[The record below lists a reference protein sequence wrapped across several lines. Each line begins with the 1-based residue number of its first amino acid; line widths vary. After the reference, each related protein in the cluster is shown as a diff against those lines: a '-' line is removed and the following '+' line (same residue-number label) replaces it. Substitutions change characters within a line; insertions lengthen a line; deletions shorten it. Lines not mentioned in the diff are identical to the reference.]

1 MILVESCDE
10 SLILWMCN
18 IHTCVR
24 VPSGCRP
31 AGGCRCGGRGLP
43 VEGRVVGRDGLL
55 VDGAVVVV
63 VGMVEHRLVGLE
75 VVEGG
80 RVAVRVQREPIRLL
94 LGVSG
99 QFNALLSLCCLTSE

>member
-1 MILVESCDE
+1 MFECCDK
-10 SLILWMCN
+10 SHNLWMCN
-18 IHTCVR
+18 IGHTCVR
-24 VPSGCRP
+24 VPSRGRP
-31 AGGCRCGGRGLP
+31 AGGSRCGGRGLP

-80 RVAVRVQREPIRLL
+80 RVAVRVQREPVRLL
-94 LGVSG
+94 FGVSG

>member
-1 MILVESCDE
+1 MILVECCDK
-10 SLILWMCN
+10 SHNIWMCN

-24 VPSGCRP
+24 VPSGGRP

-80 RVAVRVQREPIRLL
+80 RVAVRVQREPVSLL
-94 LGVSG
+94 FGVSG
-99 QFNALLSLCCLTSE
+99 QFNALPQLI

>member
-10 SLILWMCN
+10 SLILWRCN
-18 IHTCVR
+18 IHTCIR
-24 VPSGCRP
+24 VPSGGRP
-31 AGGCRCGGRGLP
+31 AGGGRCGGRGLP

-75 VVEGG
+75 VVEGR

-94 LGVSG
+94 LGVED